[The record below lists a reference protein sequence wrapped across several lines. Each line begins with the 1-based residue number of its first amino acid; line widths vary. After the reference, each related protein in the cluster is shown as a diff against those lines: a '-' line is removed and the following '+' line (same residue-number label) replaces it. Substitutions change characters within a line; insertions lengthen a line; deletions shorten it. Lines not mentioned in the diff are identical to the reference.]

1 MVSSFNWGKTQFFW
15 LKKIIFVN
23 KLKSL
28 FLILLI
34 SFFLFNVGSVF
45 ASEGQQ
51 TSGGHGAYA
60 VSFFWIALILIF
72 AKLSSIIEKWGQPA
86 VLGEL
91 LIGVLI
97 GNLALLGITFFE
109 PIKSDSIIS
118 FLAELGVVILL
129 FQIGLESKISE
140 MKRVGVRAG
149 IVATIGVIAPFIL
162 GTYVVGPY
170 LMPGLSQNAYLFLGA
185 TLAATSVGITARVFK
200 DLGKMN
206 TNEAKIV
213 LGAAVIDDVL
223 GLIILAVVTAL
234 VTTGA
239 VSMGVI
245 SIIVA
250 KSVLFLIGSVV
261 LGQLLAPQISR
272 FFAKI
277 HSGIAMKFTIVISF
291 GLIYA
296 YIAQLIGLAPIVG
309 AFAAGL
315 VLESVHFRF
324 FKDPEI
330 ITDFKEIIN
339 DLAPKVKDKAM
350 ARISYH
356 SNRNIEDIIEPVGNF
371 LIPIFFV
378 YTGINVNL
386 SVLFEPQIVL
396 VALGITAA
404 AVIGKIV
411 SGIAAPKGTSRLI
424 IGFGMIPRGEVG
436 LIFATIGYSLG
447 VVNDEIYSV
456 IVVMVILTTLF
467 TPPALAFLLKR
478 IK

>member
-1 MVSSFNWGKTQFFW
+1 M
-15 LKKIIFVN
+15 KKI
-23 KLKSL
+23 KLL
-28 FLILLI
+28 FLALSTPL
-34 SFFLFNVGSVF
+34 FFTFANTVL
-45 ASEGQQ
+45 ASEASHAKGA
-51 TSGGHGAYA
+51 SHGAYA
-60 VSFFWIALILIF
+60 ITFLWIAVILII
-72 AKLSSIIEKWGQPA
+72 AKLSSFIERWGQPA

-91 LIGVLI
+91 LAGVII
-97 GNLALLGITFFE
+97 GNLALLGIYLFE
-109 PIKSDSIIS
+109 PIKTDSIIA

-129 FQIGLESKISE
+129 FQIGLESNINE
-140 MKRVGVRAG
+140 MRKVGVRAG

-162 GTYVVGPY
+162 GTYIVGPA

-185 TLAATSVGITARVFK
+185 TLSATSVGITARVFK
-200 DLGKMN
+200 DLGKMG
-206 TNEAKIV
+206 TKEAKIV

-223 GLIILAVVTAL
+223 GLILLAIVTAL
-234 VTTGA
+234 VTTGS
-239 VSMGVI
+239 VSMGII

-250 KSVLFLIGSVV
+250 KAVLFLVGSVI
-261 LGQLLAPQISR
+261 LGQIFAPQISK

-291 GLIYA
+291 GLVYA

-315 VLESVHFRF
+315 VLDSVHFKF
-324 FKDPEI
+324 FKDPEVI
-330 ITDFKEIIN
+330 SDFREIIN
-339 DLAPKVKDKAM
+339 DLAPKIKDKAM
-350 ARISYH
+350 ARIDYH
-356 SNRNIEDIIEPVGNF
+356 SKKNIEDIIEPVGNF

-404 AVIGKIV
+404 AVIGKIIA
-411 SGIAAPKGTSRLI
+411 GLAAPKGSSKLVV
-424 IGFGMIPRGEVG
+424 GFGMIPRGEVG

-478 IK
+478 KS